1 MKLAGITDIGKVRQN
16 NEDNL
21 AFNELENAAYFIVC
35 DGMGGVEGGE
45 IASEIAVK
53 TISEQI
59 ENAFSSKMKPA
70 AIERMLISAVT
81 AANYKIYEYAQ
92 NNDLQGMGTTAVTA
106 VLKDDTL
113 IIAYDG
119 DSRAYLIDGNIEQI
133 TTDHTYVNE
142 LYRLGEI
149 THEEMQIDPRKNII
163 TRALGVSEEIETETL
178 MLDVAPGAKILLCS
192 DGLTNCLSDEAICDI
207 VMSNEIE
214 KAAELLIEKANEN
227 GGIDNITVGLIENE
241 EA

>member
-21 AFNELENAAYFIVC
+21 AFSELENAAYFIVC

-59 ENAFSSKMKPA
+59 ENAFSAKMKPA
-70 AIERMLISAVT
+70 SIERMLISAFT

-92 NNDLQGMGTTAVTA
+92 NNNLQGMGTTAVAA

-113 IIAYDG
+113 IVAYDG

-149 THEEMQIDPRKNII
+149 TREEMQDDPRKNII
-163 TRALGVSEEIETETL
+163 TRALGVSEEIEADTL
-178 MLDVAPGAKILLCS
+178 ILDVAPRAKILLCS
-192 DGLTNCLSDEAICDI
+192 DGLTNCVSDESICDI
-207 VMSNEIE
+207 VMTNEIE
-214 KAAELLIEKANEN
+214 NAVKFLIEKANEN
-227 GGIDNITVGLIENE
+227 GGIDNITVGLIQNE